1 MREVR
6 RPLHQGHLRS
16 AGVCSG
22 PRASELFASIQSV
35 RVSDESPTSSR
46 PAAFLDRDGVL
57 NEDTGYVWQQK
68 DFRWRE
74 GAIESIRVLNR
85 AGYLVFVI
93 TNQSGVALGYY
104 GEKDVRNLHAWM
116 SEELAAQGA
125 RVDAFY
131 YCPHHPDGVVQS
143 YRRVCECRKPAAGMI
158 ETAFSEWAIQR
169 EGSFLIGDRETDVLA
184 GKSAG
189 LRACLLGD
197 EDLRDAVAR
206 LMA

>member
-1 MREVR
+1 M
-6 RPLHQGHLRS
+6 
-16 AGVCSG
+16 
-22 PRASELFASIQSV
+22 SE
-35 RVSDESPTSSR
+35 ESPTSSR

-74 GAIESIRVLNR
+74 GAIESIRLLNR
-85 AGYLVFVI
+85 AGYFVFVI

-104 GEKDVRNLHAWM
+104 REEDVRSLHAWM

-125 RVDAFY
+125 HVDAFY
-131 YCPHHPDGVVQS
+131 YCPHHPEGLVAS

-158 ETAFSEWAIQR
+158 EAAFREWAIQR
-169 EGSFLIGDRETDVLA
+169 EGSFLIGDRETDVRA
-184 GKSAG
+184 GESAG

-197 EDLRDAVAR
+197 ENLRDLVASFIT
-206 LMA
+206 